1 MASET
6 KEDDAEA
13 LSSLVEEVLL
23 KSDSADEEDLDFFAD
38 DDLAQD
44 MATSLPSIQPR
55 SNTSVLSGSITGSI
69 TESVGGGRR
78 VSRASLAWF
87 QRQTAE
93 NTAGLITGDGKLS
106 DDYILQ
112 RQSVNRPA
120 VLKTIPRLADLSATI
135 DQVDGWVLTQMFLSG
150 YAKLAK
156 QVGKFHMYV
165 CLFLFVRAFIYI
177 YIYIYMLLI
186 SHTYSIGTAS
196 MPIGSNILN
205 RRAEQ
210 DQRLPHCRR
219 GYRR

>member
-1 MASET
+1 MASQT
-6 KEDDAEA
+6 NKDDAEA

-23 KSDSADEEDLDFFAD
+23 KSDSTDEQDMDFFAD

-44 MATSLPSIQPR
+44 MATSLPSLQQPR
-55 SNTSVLSGSITGSI
+55 GSSTSSVLSGSITGSI
-69 TESVGGGRR
+69 SGRR

-87 QRQTAE
+87 QRQTAA

-135 DQVDGWVLTQMFLSG
+135 EVVDGWVLTQMFLSG

-156 QVGKFHMYV
+156 QVGE
-165 CLFLFVRAFIYI
+165 CLHTAAPEVRPHIGIRLHVGLHLVLVVRDFIYGHA
-177 YIYIYMLLI
+177 YVYML
-186 SHTYSIGTAS
+186 
-196 MPIGSNILN
+196 P
-205 RRAEQ
+205 
-210 DQRLPHCRR
+210 
-219 GYRR
+219 

>member
-1 MASET
+1 MKQAGRTGPWHTPSLNMASQT
-6 KEDDAEA
+6 NKDAEA

-23 KSDSADEEDLDFFAD
+23 QSDSDLDFAD

-44 MATSLPSIQPR
+44 MATSLPSLQPR
-55 SNTSVLSGSITGSI
+55 SSTSSVMSGSITGSI

-120 VLKTIPRLADLSATI
+120 VLKTIPRLADLSTEI
-135 DQVDGWVLTQMFLSG
+135 DVVDGWVLTQMFLSG

-156 QVGKFHMYV
+156 QVGK
-165 CLFLFVRAFIYI
+165 
-177 YIYIYMLLI
+177 
-186 SHTYSIGTAS
+186 
-196 MPIGSNILN
+196 
-205 RRAEQ
+205 
-210 DQRLPHCRR
+210 
-219 GYRR
+219 

>member
-1 MASET
+1 MASQT
-6 KEDDAEA
+6 NKDDDEA

-23 KSDSADEEDLDFFAD
+23 QSDSTDEQDMDFFAD

-44 MATSLPSIQPR
+44 MATSLPSLQPR
-55 SNTSVLSGSITGSI
+55 GSRTSSVLSGSFTGSI

-87 QRQTAE
+87 QRQTAA

-135 DQVDGWVLTQMFLSG
+135 DVVDGWVLTQMFLSG
-150 YAKLAK
+150 FAKLAK
-156 QVGKFHMYV
+156 QVGKYHLPCM
-165 CLFLFVRAFIYI
+165 
-177 YIYIYMLLI
+177 
-186 SHTYSIGTAS
+186 HDSIA
-196 MPIGSNILN
+196 
-205 RRAEQ
+205 
-210 DQRLPHCRR
+210 
-219 GYRR
+219 

>member
-1 MASET
+1 MASQT
-6 KEDDAEA
+6 NKDDAEA

-23 KSDSADEEDLDFFAD
+23 QSDSDLDFAD

-44 MATSLPSIQPR
+44 MATSLPSLNQR
-55 SNTSVLSGSITGSI
+55 SSTSLVLSGSITGSI

-87 QRQTAE
+87 QRQTAA

-135 DQVDGWVLTQMFLSG
+135 EVVDGWVLTQMFLSG
-150 YAKLAK
+150 FAKLAK
-156 QVGKFHMYV
+156 QVGESSVCTLQFLKFGLILVFVCMYDCMCFLLCETLYMCMHMI
-165 CLFLFVRAFIYI
+165 FIHAS
-177 YIYIYMLLI
+177 I
-186 SHTYSIGTAS
+186 SHTYSIVLSYPCQMG
-196 MPIGSNILN
+196 PI
-205 RRAEQ
+205 
-210 DQRLPHCRR
+210 
-219 GYRR
+219 Y

>member
-1 MASET
+1 MASQT
-6 KEDDAEA
+6 NKDDAEA

-23 KSDSADEEDLDFFAD
+23 QSDSDLDFAD

-44 MATSLPSIQPR
+44 MATSLPSLQQPR
-55 SNTSVLSGSITGSI
+55 GSSTSSVLSGSITGSI

-87 QRQTAE
+87 QRQTAA

-120 VLKTIPRLADLSATI
+120 VLKTIPRLADLSAEI
-135 DQVDGWVLTQMFLSG
+135 DVVDGWVLTQMFLSG

-156 QVGKFHMYV
+156 QVGESSVCTLQFLKFGLILVFVCMYDCMCFLLCETLYMCMHMI
-165 CLFLFVRAFIYI
+165 FIHAS
-177 YIYIYMLLI
+177 I
-186 SHTYSIGTAS
+186 SHTYSIVLSYPCQMG
-196 MPIGSNILN
+196 PI
-205 RRAEQ
+205 
-210 DQRLPHCRR
+210 
-219 GYRR
+219 Y

>member
-1 MASET
+1 MASQT
-6 KEDDAEA
+6 NKDGAEA

-23 KSDSADEEDLDFFAD
+23 KSDSTDEQDLDFFAD

-44 MATSLPSIQPR
+44 MATSLPSLQPR
-55 SNTSVLSGSITGSI
+55 GSRTSSVLSGSFTGSI

-87 QRQTAE
+87 QRQTAA

-120 VLKTIPRLADLSATI
+120 VLKAIPRLADLSATI
-135 DQVDGWVLTQMFLSG
+135 EVVDGWVLTQMFLSG

-156 QVGKFHMYV
+156 QVGKCHSMYMY
-165 CLFLFVRAFIYI
+165 A
-177 YIYIYMLLI
+177 
-186 SHTYSIGTAS
+186 
-196 MPIGSNILN
+196 
-205 RRAEQ
+205 
-210 DQRLPHCRR
+210 
-219 GYRR
+219 

>member
-1 MASET
+1 MASQT
-6 KEDDAEA
+6 NKDDAEA

-23 KSDSADEEDLDFFAD
+23 KIDSTDEQDLDFFAD

-44 MATSLPSIQPR
+44 MATSLPSLQQPR
-55 SNTSVLSGSITGSI
+55 SSTSVLSGSITGSI

-87 QRQTAE
+87 QRQTAD

-135 DQVDGWVLTQMFLSG
+135 DVVDGWVLTQMFLSG

-156 QVGKFHMYV
+156 QVGKCHAMY
-165 CLFLFVRAFIYI
+165 A
-177 YIYIYMLLI
+177 
-186 SHTYSIGTAS
+186 
-196 MPIGSNILN
+196 
-205 RRAEQ
+205 
-210 DQRLPHCRR
+210 
-219 GYRR
+219 

>member
-1 MASET
+1 MASQT
-6 KEDDAEA
+6 NKDDAEA

-23 KSDSADEEDLDFFAD
+23 QSDSDLDFAD

-44 MATSLPSIQPR
+44 MATSLPSLQQPR
-55 SNTSVLSGSITGSI
+55 GSSTSSVLSGSITGSI

-87 QRQTAE
+87 QRQTAA

-135 DQVDGWVLTQMFLSG
+135 EVVDGWVLTQMFLSG

-156 QVGKFHMYV
+156 QVGK
-165 CLFLFVRAFIYI
+165 CLHAAVPEVRPP
-177 YIYIYMLLI
+177 I
-186 SHTYSIGTAS
+186 SI
-196 MPIGSNILN
+196 
-205 RRAEQ
+205 
-210 DQRLPHCRR
+210 RLHV
-219 GYRR
+219 

>member
-1 MASET
+1 MASQT
-6 KEDDAEA
+6 NKDDAEA

-23 KSDSADEEDLDFFAD
+23 KSDSTDEQDLDFFAD

-44 MATSLPSIQPR
+44 MDTSLPSLQQPR
-55 SNTSVLSGSITGSI
+55 SSTSVLSGSITGSI

-87 QRQTAE
+87 QRQTAD

-135 DQVDGWVLTQMFLSG
+135 DVVDGWVLTQMFLSG

-156 QVGKFHMYV
+156 QVGKCHSMYMY
-165 CLFLFVRAFIYI
+165 A
-177 YIYIYMLLI
+177 
-186 SHTYSIGTAS
+186 
-196 MPIGSNILN
+196 
-205 RRAEQ
+205 
-210 DQRLPHCRR
+210 
-219 GYRR
+219 

>member
-1 MASET
+1 MRAKNFFFQRKNKNLEEGEKSQTNTKTVQKDTKQNNRTSLHKEAAQSATNRAGIINMASQT
-6 KEDDAEA
+6 SKDAEA
-13 LSSLVEEVLL
+13 LSSLVEEVLI
-23 KSDSADEEDLDFFAD
+23 KSDSDLDFAD

-44 MATSLPSIQPR
+44 MATSLPSLQPR

-69 TESVGGGRR
+69 TDSVGGGRR

-156 QVGKFHMYV
+156 QVGK
-165 CLFLFVRAFIYI
+165 CLQFEVA
-177 YIYIYMLLI
+177 
-186 SHTYSIGTAS
+186 
-196 MPIGSNILN
+196 P
-205 RRAEQ
+205 
-210 DQRLPHCRR
+210 
-219 GYRR
+219 

>member
-1 MASET
+1 MASQT
-6 KEDDAEA
+6 SKDAEA
-13 LSSLVEEVLL
+13 LSSLVEEVLI
-23 KSDSADEEDLDFFAD
+23 KSDSDLDFAD

-44 MATSLPSIQPR
+44 MATSLPSLQPR

-69 TESVGGGRR
+69 TDSVGGGRR

-156 QVGKFHMYV
+156 QVGK
-165 CLFLFVRAFIYI
+165 CLQFEVA
-177 YIYIYMLLI
+177 
-186 SHTYSIGTAS
+186 
-196 MPIGSNILN
+196 P
-205 RRAEQ
+205 
-210 DQRLPHCRR
+210 
-219 GYRR
+219 